1 MSTCDAD
8 IWAARRLREMYDSM
22 LLPTPPNCVHDA
34 KCGPTP
40 KMIAHLA
47 VAAAALGS
55 SERDWRRWMCQRSPL
70 VAGRRLEEAVSC
82 MRASGLWPWAA

>member
-22 LLPTPPNCVHDA
+22 LLPMLPNCVHDA